1 MKVGGKNENVYMS
14 QIVTITF
21 NPCID
26 KSTKVSQLIPEKKLS
41 CSEPLFEPGGGGIN
55 VARAIK
61 KLGGEAMAIYPSGGY
76 SGNFFNKLL
85 KKEDVPAMVIE
96 IENPLRENVIVLEES
111 SNNQFRFG
119 FPGAKLLKHEW
130 QKCLDSIN
138 EITDAEFLVAS
149 GSLPEGVP
157 DDIFA
162 RLATISKKKNLK
174 LVVDTSKDA
183 LKYAAN
189 EGVYMLKPN
198 LNELSLLLD
207 KKELSINE
215 VSAAGKEI
223 ISKKY
228 CEVLLVSLG
237 EKGAILF
244 TKDKALKVSSPK
256 VEKKSTVGAGD
267 SMVAGF
273 VLSLSQGKTFEDA
286 LRYGVAC
293 GTAATMNFGTELCNK
308 NEADVLFQKINI
320 EKKL

>member
-1 MKVGGKNENVYMS
+1 MS

-26 KSTKVSQLIPEKKLS
+26 KSATVPQLIPEKKLS

-61 KLGGEAMAIYPSGGY
+61 KLGGEATAIYPAGGY
-76 SGNFFNKLL
+76 TGKFFNELL
-85 KKEDVPAMVIE
+85 VQEQIPSIIIKA
-96 IENPLRENVIVLEES
+96 ENPLRENVIVFEES

-119 FPGAKLLKHEW
+119 FPGAKLLEHEW
-130 QKCLDSIN
+130 VQCIDAIN
-138 EITDAEFLVAS
+138 EIADAEFLVAS

-174 LVVDTSKDA
+174 LVVDTSKTA
-183 LKYAAN
+183 LQHAAN

-198 LNELSLLLD
+198 LTELSSLLG
-207 KKELSINE
+207 KKELSLDE
-215 VSAAGKEI
+215 VVAAGKEI
-223 ISKKY
+223 IAKKF
-228 CEVLLVSLG
+228 CEVLLVSLA
-237 EKGAILF
+237 EKGAMLF
-244 TKDKALKVSSPK
+244 TKDKELKVSSPK

-273 VLSLSQGKTFEDA
+273 VLSLSHGKTFEDA

-293 GTAATMNFGTELCNK
+293 GTAATMNSGTELCNK
-308 NEADVLFQKINI
+308 KDADALFQKIVI
-320 EKKL
+320 EK

>member
-1 MKVGGKNENVYMS
+1 MS

-26 KSTKVSQLIPEKKLS
+26 KSATVPQLIPEKKLS

-61 KLGGEAMAIYPSGGY
+61 KLGGEATAIYPAGGY
-76 SGNFFNKLL
+76 TGRFFNELL
-85 KKEDVPAMVIE
+85 TREQIPSIIIE
-96 IENPLRENVIVLEES
+96 AENPLRENVIMLEES

-119 FPGAKLLKHEW
+119 FPGAKLLQHEW
-130 QKCLDSIN
+130 EQCIDAIDR
-138 EITDAEFLVAS
+138 IADAEFLVAS

-174 LVVDTSKDA
+174 LVVDTSKNA
-183 LKYAAN
+183 LKHAAN

-198 LNELSLLLD
+198 LSELSSLSGKNELSLD
-207 KKELSINE
+207 G
-215 VSAAGKEI
+215 VAVAGKEI
-223 ISKKY
+223 IAKKF

-237 EKGAILF
+237 ERGAMLF
-244 TKDKALKVSSPK
+244 TKDRELKVSSPT

-273 VLSLSQGKTFEDA
+273 VLSLSQGKTFEDS

-293 GTAATMNFGTELCNK
+293 GTAATMNSGTELCK
-308 NEADVLFQKINI
+308 KKDADALFQKIVI
-320 EKKL
+320 EK

>member
-1 MKVGGKNENVYMS
+1 MS

-26 KSTKVSQLIPEKKLS
+26 KSATVPQLIPEKKLT

-61 KLGGEAMAIYPSGGY
+61 KLAGEATAIYPAGGY
-76 SGNFFNKLL
+76 TGKFFNELL
-85 KKEDVPAMVIE
+85 AREQVPSIIIE
-96 IENPLRENVIVLEES
+96 AKNPLRENVIVLEES

-119 FPGAKLLKHEW
+119 FPGAKLLQHEW
-130 QKCLDSIN
+130 EQCTDAVEKIA
-138 EITDAEFLVAS
+138 DAEFLVAS

-174 LVVDTSKDA
+174 LIVDTSKEA
-183 LKYAAN
+183 LKHAAN

-198 LNELSLLLD
+198 LTELSLLLGR
-207 KKELSINE
+207 KELGLDE
-215 VSAAGKEI
+215 VMVAGKEI
-223 ISKKY
+223 IARKF

-237 EKGAILF
+237 EKGAMLF
-244 TKDKALKVSSPK
+244 TKDKEMQASSPK
-256 VEKKSTVGAGD
+256 VKRKSTVGAGD

-273 VLSLSQGKTFEDA
+273 VLSLSQGKTFEDS

-293 GTAATMNFGTELCNK
+293 GTAATINSGTELCNK
-308 NEADVLFQKINI
+308 KDADALFQKIVI
-320 EKKL
+320 AK

>member
-1 MKVGGKNENVYMS
+1 MS
-14 QIVTITF
+14 KIVTITF

-26 KSTKVSQLIPEKKLS
+26 KSATVPQLIPEKKLS
-41 CSEPLFEPGGGGIN
+41 CSEPHFEPGGGGIN

-61 KLGGEAMAIYPSGGY
+61 KLGGETLAIYPAGGY
-76 SGNFFNKLL
+76 SGKFFNALL
-85 KKEDVPAMVIE
+85 AKEKIPAIIIE

-130 QKCLDSIN
+130 EQCIDAIDK
-138 EITDAEFLVAS
+138 ITGAEFLIAS

-174 LVVDTSKDA
+174 LVVDTSKAA
-183 LKYAAN
+183 LKHAAN

-207 KKELSINE
+207 KKELSKHEIT
-215 VSAAGKEI
+215 AAGKEI

-237 EKGAILF
+237 EKGAMLF
-244 TKDKALKVSSPK
+244 TKNMELKVASPQ

-273 VLSLSQGKTFEDA
+273 VLGLSQGKTFEDA
-286 LRYGVAC
+286 LKYGVAC
-293 GTAATMNFGTELCNK
+293 GTAATMNPGTELCNK
-308 NEADVLFQKINI
+308 NDADELFQSINVG
-320 EKKL
+320 KKL